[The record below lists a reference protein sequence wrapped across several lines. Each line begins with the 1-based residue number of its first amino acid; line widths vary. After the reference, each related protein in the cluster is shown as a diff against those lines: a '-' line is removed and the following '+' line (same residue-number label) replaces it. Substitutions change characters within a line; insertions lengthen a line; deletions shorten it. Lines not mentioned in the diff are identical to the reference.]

1 MNCPICRDRG
11 FVIDSNKVQKKCVCQ
26 IKKELEKFLAP
37 VLQYQL
43 VKNTDFSKYNTQLV
57 ITKGTEQGFYSLVK
71 SFLFKYYFEHS
82 QNPREQYALATGI
95 SVMEDYL
102 ANTETKHTYLY
113 KIPLMFLDVTKYYSN
128 KVMGEVILYV
138 LKQRQIKGLP
148 FWVYTGSLNKIE
160 LEQIYNQA
168 LADYLND
175 SQKLNIDNYSK
186 NLIQD

>member
-1 MNCPICRDRG
+1 
-11 FVIDSNKVQKKCVCQ
+11 
-26 IKKELEKFLAP
+26 
-37 VLQYQL
+37 
-43 VKNTDFSKYNTQLV
+43 
-57 ITKGTEQGFYSLVK
+57 
-71 SFLFKYYFEHS
+71 
-82 QNPREQYALATGI
+82 
-95 SVMEDYL
+95 
-102 ANTETKHTYLY
+102 
-113 KIPLMFLDVTKYYSN
+113 
-128 KVMGEVILYV
+128 MGEVILYV